1 MSRARFFLNAELPT
15 GRPAILPLTAED
27 HHHALRVLRVRAG
40 EDLDVVAPSG
50 TVWHVRI
57 REVSDETISVDV
69 LGESPGVSEPSVTLF
84 QGVAK
89 GDKMESIVRQA
100 VEIGAAAVV
109 PVLTSRSVVRMDG
122 SKRAQRVERWRR
134 ISRSAA
140 EQSRRANVPD
150 VHDVA
155 TFAEACQLL
164 EGFDRIIVLWEE
176 QTGSLVSSVVRG
188 SLDGAHMRVAV
199 VVGPEGG
206 LSAEEV
212 SELRDRGALVA
223 SLGPSIMRTETAA
236 VVGLSL
242 VIAALQEAGAAD
254 A

>member
-1 MSRARFFLNAELPT
+1 M
-15 GRPAILPLTAED
+15 
-27 HHHALRVLRVRAG
+27 
-40 EDLDVVAPSG
+40 
-50 TVWHVRI
+50 RI
-57 REVSDETISVDV
+57 RDVSDETISAEV
-69 LGESPGVSEPSVTLF
+69 LGDSSAVVEPSVTLF

-100 VEIGAAAVV
+100 VEVGVAAVV
-109 PVLTSRSVVRMDG
+109 PVLTSRSVVRMDDH
-122 SKRAQRVERWRR
+122 KRAQRSERWRR

-140 EQSRRANVPD
+140 EQSRRANVPE
-150 VHDVA
+150 VHDVV
-155 TFAEACQLL
+155 TFADACRLL

-176 QTGSLVSSVVRG
+176 QAGSLVTSVVRG
-188 SLDGAHMRVAV
+188 SFDSTHMRVAV

-212 SELRDRGALVA
+212 SELRARGALVA

-242 VIAALQEAGAAD
+242 VIAALQEVGASD
-254 A
+254 G